1 MQKSTR
7 AAHYNCPFSHPP
19 ILDPNEASPG
29 FYRSE
34 RSEPEEP
41 SFLQTVLHVRAKRS
55 VQLKSKYVNRW
66 GQILSYASGN
76 SIRVD
81 ATLHVSDNAHMIVSR
96 EYCKFGNFREGLFSR
111 NFA

>member
-7 AAHYNCPFSHPP
+7 DVPYYCPFSHPSV
-19 ILDPNEASPG
+19 LDPNEASPET
-29 FYRSE
+29 YRSE
-34 RSEPEEP
+34 RSEPEVP
-41 SFLQTVLHVRAKRS
+41 SFLQTVLRAKRS

-81 ATLHVSDNAHMIVSR
+81 ATLQVSDNAHMIVSR
-96 EYCKFGNFREGLFSR
+96 Q
-111 NFA
+111 

>member
-1 MQKSTR
+1 MQKYIR
-7 AAHYNCPFSHPP
+7 AASYYCPFSDPSV
-19 ILDPNEASPG
+19 LDPNEASPG

-34 RSEPEEP
+34 RSDPEVP
-41 SFLQTVLHVRAKRS
+41 SFLQTVLRAKRS

-81 ATLHVSDNAHMIVSR
+81 ATLQVSDNAHMIVS
-96 EYCKFGNFREGLFSR
+96 
-111 NFA
+111 